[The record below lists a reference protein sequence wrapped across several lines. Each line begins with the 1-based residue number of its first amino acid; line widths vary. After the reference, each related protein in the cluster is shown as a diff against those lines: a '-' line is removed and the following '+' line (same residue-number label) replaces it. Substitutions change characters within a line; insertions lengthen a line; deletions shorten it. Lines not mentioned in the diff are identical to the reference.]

1 MKTRSW
7 FIALAA
13 ILLAVSPAIAQ
24 WVEDSNPVCTV
35 GSPQYTA
42 EMVPD
47 GRGGAIVVWQDYRRG
62 SYSDLFAQRVDRFGR
77 PMWTDGGVSV
87 CIADSNQTNH
97 KVVSDGAG
105 GAIIV
110 WADNR
115 KGTTNADIYAQRI
128 DSSGN
133 AVWTAD
139 GIAVCDT
146 VSYQKTPA
154 IASDMAGGAIVA
166 WSDFR
171 TGNYNIY
178 AQRISKTGTL
188 SWTRNG
194 VAICDTVGAQDVPVM
209 VTNEYSGAYIAWQD
223 YRSGTNYDIYVQMI
237 QGNGTALWTR
247 NGVAV
252 CDTTGHQT
260 KPAITVSSYEYSAYI
275 AWQDYRSGTNYDV
288 YIQKIGYFGDVG
300 STYFIKNGRR
310 CSSNS
315 GNELNPVILCPG
327 ESLYVAY
334 ETNAA
339 GHSMIEIDQFRD
351 GAYIY
356 SWYPDL
362 LGFNNSYAP
371 KLALDGAGGV
381 TATWYSTDPSTG
393 NSDIYAYRCNILVQP
408 QWPFVG
414 MYCGN
419 LVSAATG
426 NQTYPAICSDET
438 GGAIIAWQDTRNGT
452 TNADIYAQRLD
463 GYDGSYYG
471 CNAPAITGIEDIPN
485 DQGGYVNLQWTPSVL
500 DAYPDTIISFYSLW
514 RSLTGDAAKSLIS
527 KGAKLVEP
535 SDITIDFTGPAYR
548 LTELGSKTYAWE
560 WIANIPWKH
569 YLTAYS
575 YPMPTLCD
583 TLTGQ
588 MAWHHFFVSA
598 QTDNP
603 LLYWDS
609 YPDSGFSVD
618 DLAPAKVIGL
628 DGEVSASLVLAWKR
642 NTESDLRDYA
652 VYCNGILVGFTTDTN
667 YTYTGSLNTNDCF
680 TISAY
685 DIHNNEGIVS
695 DQWIYL
701 GPQAVHLSFFTVG
714 QTNEAVE
721 LRWRTESESDCA
733 SWIIQRSTI
742 IVGTFAD
749 IGRMPGQGTSTE
761 PHDYFFRDTEPLNT
775 GEYQYRIVE
784 VSTNGGKT
792 YYQPVSVTYKS
803 TTPKVFSLIGA
814 YPNPSRGQTTIRY
827 QLPKAV
833 KVELVVY
840 NVAGQ
845 VVGTFDE
852 RTKFP
857 GDHQVRWNAGSLPNG
872 IYFFTLHAG
881 SFSATKRVTI
891 IK

>member
-1 MKTRSW
+1 MTWSTV
-7 FIALAA
+7 LAA

-24 WVEDSNPVCTV
+24 WAEDSNPVCTV

-62 SYSDLFAQRVDRFGR
+62 IYSDLFAQRVDRYGR
-77 PMWTDGGVSV
+77 PMWTAGGVSV

-115 KGTTNADIYAQRI
+115 KGTTNTDIYAQRI

-133 AVWTAD
+133 AVWTTD
-139 GIAVCDT
+139 GMAVCDT
-146 VSYQKTPA
+146 ISYQKTPA
-154 IASDMAGGAIVA
+154 MASDMAGGAIVA

-178 AQRISKTGTL
+178 AQRILKAGTT
-188 SWTRNG
+188 SWTKNG
-194 VAICDTVGAQDVPVM
+194 VAICDTTGEQSAPVM
-209 VTNEYSGAYIAWQD
+209 ASNEYSGAYIAWQD
-223 YRSGTNYDIYVQMI
+223 YRNGSSNPDIFAQMVM
-237 QGNGTALWTR
+237 GNGAVYWAR
-247 NGVAV
+247 NGVAL
-252 CDTTGHQT
+252 CETTSYQT
-260 KPAITVSSYEYSAYI
+260 KPAIAVGPYGIYAYV
-275 AWQDYRSGTNYDV
+275 AWQDYRSGTNYDIYMQRV
-288 YIQKIGYFGDVG
+288 EISGTVG
-300 STYFIKNGRR
+300 SLKNGKR
-310 CSSNS
+310 CGSSSTND
-315 GNELNPVILCPG
+315 LNPVILCSG
-327 ESLYVAY
+327 DSLYVAY
-334 ETNAA
+334 ETSQT
-339 GHSMIEIDQFRD
+339 GHSTIEIDEYTYD
-351 GAYIY
+351 SYIY
-356 SWYPDL
+356 SWFPDFV
-362 LGFNNSYAP
+362 GTNTSYVP
-371 KLALDGAGGV
+371 RLAQDGAGGAI
-381 TATWYSTDPSTG
+381 ATWYTLDGGTG
-393 NSDIYAYRCNILVQP
+393 GYDIYAYRCNKRAQP
-408 QWPFVG
+408 QWPFLG
-414 MYCGN
+414 MYYGH
-419 LVSAATG
+419 LVCAAAG

-471 CNAPAITGIEDIPN
+471 RNAPVITGIEDIPN

-535 SDITIDFTGPAYR
+535 SDITMDFTGPAYR

-628 DGEVSASLVLAWKR
+628 DGEVSASLMLAWKR

-701 GPQAVHLSFFTVG
+701 GPQAVHLSFFAVG

-721 LRWRTESESDCA
+721 LRWRTESERNSRCWLIERMAEDMVYSQIGTLA
-733 SWIIQRSTI
+733 AQGVSNIPYEYSFEDQEVLKNGEYVYRIAEVSMTGDTVYYGPVNINYKLLIPR
-742 IVGTFAD
+742 TFA
-749 IGRMPGQGTSTE
+749 MQA
-761 PHDYFFRDTEPLNT
+761 
-775 GEYQYRIVE
+775 
-784 VSTNGGKT
+784 
-792 YYQPVSVTYKS
+792 
-803 TTPKVFSLIGA
+803 A

-827 QLPKAV
+827 QLPKSSSV
-833 KVELVVY
+833 KLQVY
-840 NVAGQ
+840 NIAGQ
-845 VVGTFDE
+845 LIKSFDE
-852 RTKFP
+852 GQKAP
-857 GDHQVRWNAGSLPNG
+857 GYYQIKWNAQGLTNG
-872 IYFFTLHAG
+872 VYFYKLSAG
-881 SFSATKRVTI
+881 EFSATGKTLLVR
-891 IK
+891 